1 MPAILPSV
9 SDMTRLLGCS
19 VLFATAAAAQLY
31 TIETIAGGGDGVG
44 DDGPAIRAK
53 LTEPTGVA
61 VDAAGNIY
69 IADRHNH
76 RVRKVNTS
84 GTISTFAGTSVGT
97 RDYGFNGD
105 GGPAD
110 RALLAFPE
118 GVVVDVV
125 GNVYI
130 GDTDNHRI
138 RMVDTAGIIHTI
150 AGSGERGFGGDGGPA
165 IRALLSEPSGVAVDS
180 VGNVYIADTDNH
192 RIRMVDTAGIIHT
205 IAGTGEGGFSGDGGL
220 AIESDLFRP
229 LDVAVDAVGNIYIA
243 DFTRISKV
251 DISGRIRTFGGTG
264 RVETGGNVFAPRGV
278 AVDAV
283 GNVYFTNPS
292 LPGIRK
298 VDVSGAISTVVELV
312 EEDNLPRG
320 LAVDASGIVYITDII
335 DFRVYKVD
343 ASGAL
348 TTIAGLGVGD
358 YSGDGGPA
366 TKVKLGHPENLAV
379 DGTGNVYIQ
388 DFSRIR
394 KVDTSGII
402 DTIAGGRE
410 KGVGGDGGPA
420 AGTFLDQPRGV
431 AVDATGN
438 IYIAEWGRHRIR
450 KVDTLGVI
458 HTIAGSGESGFS
470 GDGGPATSAM
480 LAFPLGVAVDAVGNV
495 YIADALNH
503 RIRRI
508 DILGVIETI
517 AGSGDGVSEENFT
530 GDYGGDSGPAT
541 GALLARPGDIAVDDM
556 GNVYIA
562 DAFNHRIRKVDASGI
577 IDTIAGTGERGFGGD
592 GGPATSALLAFP
604 QGVATDGAGNLYIAD
619 AGNNRIR
626 KVDSTG
632 TITTIAGT
640 GGIGFDGRGFGGD
653 GGSATSALLA
663 SPGGVALDSA
673 GNLYIADTGN
683 HRIRK
688 LTPGVTL
695 EPVVSAVVNAGS
707 YSRNAAAGAIMSL
720 FGTDLAPGTAFTA
733 SSPLPVTLQGTTVTV
748 IGSGGVT
755 REAGLFFVSAGQ
767 INFLIPAA
775 TPTGTAS
782 VSVAASGPH
791 SQGFAVQIGNVA
803 PGLFS
808 ANASGKGVAAA
819 EALRIQGDGSRI
831 REDVIT
837 FDPASSS
844 YQAVPL
850 DLGIEQDQV
859 FLILYGTGI
868 RGVSAGGV
876 SVTIGGEAV
885 AVQYAGLQGDFVGLD
900 QVNLGPLP
908 RSLSG
913 RGEVSVVLTADGVPS
928 NALTITFQ

>member
-1 MPAILPSV
+1 
-9 SDMTRLLGCS
+9 MTRLLGCS
-19 VLFATAAAAQLY
+19 LLFATAAAAQLY

-76 RVRKVNTS
+76 RVRKVDTS

-130 GDTDNHRI
+130 ADTDNHRI

-192 RIRMVDTAGIIHT
+192 RIRKVDASGIIHT
-205 IAGTGEGGFSGDGGL
+205 IAGSGVGGATREGGL
-220 AIESDLFRP
+220 AVESDLFRP
-229 LDVAVDAVGNIYIA
+229 VDVAVDAVGNIYIA

-298 VDVSGAISTVVELV
+298 VDVSGTISTVIELV